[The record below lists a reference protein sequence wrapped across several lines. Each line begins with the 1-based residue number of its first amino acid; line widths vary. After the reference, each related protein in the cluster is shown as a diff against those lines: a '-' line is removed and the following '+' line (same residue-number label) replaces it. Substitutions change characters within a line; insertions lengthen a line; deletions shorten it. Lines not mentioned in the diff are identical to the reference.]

1 MEHVL
6 VTGAAGFIGFHLA
19 RRLLERGTRVTGLD
33 NLNDYYEVSLKHDRL
48 GLLEEAGRA
57 CGGKDGG
64 RNDGGGRKEDGGGRK
79 EDGGGP
85 PRFRFVR
92 ADLADR
98 RAVQWL
104 FREEG
109 AGGVRSGEG
118 VCGGGGFD
126 AVAHLAAQ
134 AGVRHSLRDP
144 YAYVHSNLEG
154 LVVLL
159 EACRARPPRHLVFAS
174 TSSVYGANTAMPYS
188 VHHNADHPLSLYG
201 ATKKAGEMIAHTYAH
216 LHGLPV
222 TCLRFFT
229 VYGPWGRPDMAY
241 FSFTRDILAGRPITV
256 YNRGDMKRDFTYI
269 DDIVEGVCR
278 VLERPPAPDPG
289 WDRTRPDPAGSFAPY
304 RVYNI
309 GRGEP
314 VGLDEFIG
322 LLERALGR
330 KAERRP
336 APMPPGDVPATWA
349 DVSDLARDTGFSP
362 RTGLAEGIN
371 RFVDWYRSYYS
382 VG

>member
-1 MEHVL
+1 VEHVL
-6 VTGAAGFIGFHLA
+6 VTGAAGFIGFHLS
-19 RRLLERGTRVTGLD
+19 RRLLEQGARVTGLD
-33 NLNDYYEVSLKHDRL
+33 NLNDYYEVSLKRDRL
-48 GLLEEAGRA
+48 GLLREAGDA
-57 CGGKDGG
+57 AGVP
-64 RNDGGGRKEDGGGRK
+64 N
-79 EDGGGP
+79 
-85 PRFRFVR
+85 RFAFVR

-98 RAVQWL
+98 RAVEEL
-104 FREEG
+104 FRDG
-109 AGGVRSGEG
+109 TP
-118 VCGGGGFD
+118 GGGGFD

-144 YAYVHSNLEG
+144 YAYVDSNLAG

-159 EACRARPPRHLVFAS
+159 EACRACPPRHLVLAS

-201 ATKKAGEMIAHTYAH
+201 ATKKAGELIAHAYAH

-278 VLERPPAPDPG
+278 VLEMPPAPDPG
-289 WDRTRPDPAGSFAPY
+289 WDRARPDPGGSFAPY

-314 VGLDEFIG
+314 VGLEVFIG

-330 KAERRP
+330 KARRRP
-336 APMPPGDVPATWA
+336 APMQPGDVPATWA

-382 VG
+382 V